1 MLAVHAAFHL
11 GAYHFA
17 HGTFQPAST
26 GTALGCAE
34 LDSLLGDEPSAG
46 RTASRMIVHTA
57 RPAGHRTMDGLL
69 GGGPR
74 LADGNASADLN
85 AALDVCFDAQF
96 SCSHAEV
103 HYSTANREGT
113 NPNPNLSCGPEP
125 QPLP

>member
-1 MLAVHAAFHL
+1 MLAVHAGFHL

-34 LDSLLGDEPSAG
+34 LDSLLGDEPPAG

-57 RPAGHRTMDGLL
+57 RPAGHRTMGGLL

-74 LADGNASADLN
+74 LADRNASADLN
-85 AALDVCFDAQF
+85 AVLDVCFDAQF

-103 HYSTANREGT
+103 HSG
-113 NPNPNLSCGPEP
+113 CEP
-125 QPLP
+125 RGD